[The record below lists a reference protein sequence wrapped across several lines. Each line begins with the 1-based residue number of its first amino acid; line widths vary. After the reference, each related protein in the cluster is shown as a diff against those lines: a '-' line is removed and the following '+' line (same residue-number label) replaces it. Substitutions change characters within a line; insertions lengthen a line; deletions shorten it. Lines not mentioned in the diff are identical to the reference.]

1 MTKYRQDTVYYGGKN
16 KSFTL
21 YKTLWTLK
29 MGNTV
34 KSSFD
39 FMQCI
44 QLSVFCGCWDA
55 AYQTRWHTCAQEWC
69 LFSFRCHMEGRW
81 ESNLWMKTHT
91 HKKNKETIGQEIG
104 ANRRQNVKWNLCC
117 PFGDQVRS
125 AHIQLQSVILQ
136 TSTHLNIS
144 EDAQILFTVSSQ
156 SPTPLGFVHSDDL
169 MSVRNAL
176 SFYSQL

>member
-1 MTKYRQDTVYYGGKN
+1 MILCSASNCLCFVGVGTPLTKLAGTHVLKN
-16 KSFTL
+16 GVCFHFVVTWRADGRV
-21 YKTLWTLK
+21 T
-29 MGNTV
+29 
-34 KSSFD
+34 
-39 FMQCI
+39 
-44 QLSVFCGCWDA
+44 CGW
-55 AYQTRWHTCAQEWC
+55 
-69 LFSFRCHMEGRW
+69 
-81 ESNLWMKTHT
+81 KHT